1 MTAERYDALQSP
13 TMNLN
18 QVTLPSTDVARGV
31 AFYRNLGFRQIVAN
45 LPDYARFECPVG
57 GATFSLHRVAHV
69 PESGVIVYFE
79 CDDVDRMVARLRRA
93 GVTFVAEPRDQTWLW
108 REAHLRDPD
117 GNTLCLFRAGTNRR
131 YPPWRLQDDAVQDAS
146 PGYTISVEDD
156 PRDEDVQVLRD
167 GLTAHALPTT
177 RVPGFVP
184 VAAFARDAAGAVVG
198 GIFAIVNWNWL
209 HVALVWVAEDRR
221 GTGLGRELLARIEE
235 VGRARGCTRAHLDTF
250 SYQARPFYERHGY
263 ELFATLDD
271 YPSGQQRFFM
281 RKSLTEP
288 S

>member
-1 MTAERYDALQSP
+1 
-13 TMNLN
+13 MNLN
-18 QVTLPSTDVARGV
+18 QVTLPSTDVARSV

-69 PESGVIVYFE
+69 PESGVVVYFE
-79 CDDVDRMVARLRRA
+79 CNDVDRTVARLRRA
-93 GVTFVAEPRDQTWLW
+93 GVTFAAEPRDQTWLW
-108 REAHLRDPD
+108 REAYLRDPD
-117 GNTLCLFRAGTNRR
+117 GNTICLFHAGTNRR
-131 YPPWRLQDDAVQDAS
+131 HPPWRLEADAGADATV
-146 PGYTISVEDD
+146 PYIITVEEN
-156 PRDEDVQVLRD
+156 PRDEDVQILRD

-177 RVPGFVP
+177 HVPGFAP
-184 VAAFARDAAGAVVG
+184 VAVFARDAARAVVG

-221 GTGLGRELLARIEE
+221 GTGLGRELLAEVE
-235 VGRARGCTRAHLDTF
+235 DVGRARGCTHAHLDTF

-263 ELFATLDD
+263 ELFATLDE
-271 YPSGQQRFFM
+271 YPPGQQRFFM
-281 RKSLTEP
+281 HKSLAGT

>member
-1 MTAERYDALQSP
+1 
-13 TMNLN
+13 MNLN
-18 QVTLPSTDVARGV
+18 QVTLPSTDVARSV

-69 PESGVIVYFE
+69 PESGVVVYFE
-79 CDDVDRMVARLRRA
+79 CNDVDRTVARLRRA
-93 GVTFVAEPRDQTWLW
+93 GVTFAAEPRDQTWLW
-108 REAHLRDPD
+108 REAYLRDPD
-117 GNTLCLFRAGTNRR
+117 GNTICLFHAGTNRR
-131 YPPWRLQDDAVQDAS
+131 HPPWRLEEDAGADATV
-146 PGYTISVEDD
+146 PYIITVEEN
-156 PRDEDVQVLRD
+156 PRDEDVQILRD

-177 RVPGFVP
+177 HVPGFAP
-184 VAAFARDAAGAVVG
+184 VAVFARDAARAVVG

-221 GTGLGRELLARIEE
+221 GTGLGRELLAEVE
-235 VGRARGCTRAHLDTF
+235 DVGRARGCTHAHLDTF

-263 ELFATLDD
+263 ELFATLDE
-271 YPSGQQRFFM
+271 YPPGQQRFFM
-281 RKSLTEP
+281 HKSLAGT